1 MDNCKN
7 KLQQFSPNNYSPFS
21 IEFGDDS
28 LGKTLDERIQ
38 AAKEAASNGKLN
50 QKHNSNNKFMMY
62 NKVMYNNDSLETKK
76 KLEQHS
82 KTKNEQVPQS
92 FDFTNYS
99 NLHVKLNSVIT
110 SKISARENGIMQR
123 RLEAVKA
130 KKLSNI
136 FSSEYDN
143 IADLSINSHTSK
155 YPSSINQSSIKFKN
169 VIKNN
174 TSTSFVPKEL
184 STKVFV
190 EKISSKQDL
199 CSIKNKHCNRIKQ
212 SCAIPASSVQNR
224 LTKARNEIYAKSKQ
238 QTSLTETK
246 FLSKLNASK
255 IKTIDY
261 SATTTSTENKQK
273 DNSVHTMNKNKRKRL
288 NDTPQI
294 PLYSKIKPNS
304 IISNVKKTNSYKH
317 NISNTIDK
325 QFINIQEKTAQCVNT
340 QIPKKLETCVSK
352 LPLNKS
358 ESISKTPQNESN
370 NFSFNVLGQFSAQQR
385 LENIRKG
392 LNPRLKNS
400 KLCSGSTSFQQ
411 NNIESDDGMEWE
423 DIETDN
429 IIETVNDLR
438 KTTQNFEPM
447 ECTPDS
453 IMHSDKINCCL
464 VIDTNILLSNL
475 KSCMDIIDY
484 YSIEFGYITIVLP
497 WQVLHE
503 LDRLKT
509 NDNAL
514 GYRAREATRWLLEML
529 SKNHP
534 QLKGQ
539 PMTNKKD
546 VTADDAILKC
556 ALIIRDRVNVVF
568 LITDDKILSVK
579 SEINGICVKNSIWL
593 QNMVKAKEPNSSKVF
608 QAVAMMFP
616 KVEDSLLVK
625 LGPHL
630 ENTFARVLKLAAS
643 NYTVH
648 SNSVTK
654 SWWKVFSLNP
664 PLSLTQII
672 SKLNTNWYIVAP
684 KNLYNFPKF
693 QLVWL
698 EEFIKDTSQLST
710 NMTDSSTVYNFLK
723 YCAEIINALPYEYF
737 NITDVLLND
746 LMVARKIL
754 KQKIIGSLTEEES
767 LSLSLS
773 KLEVS
778 KEKMN
783 VENIFDE
790 ILLGIDRYC
799 SHVYQ
804 ANGLARSSMEKSKDN
819 INSLFPLKLIL
830 DSQINDFR
838 YKVTSIVEI
847 MLKIHDLDSESILNG
862 NDTIDEFYKSI
873 VEFNKNFCKLSKES
887 IVDFCL
893 MKEKNSFIYV
903 LVSFQNHLSSI
914 NNILNSKLCK
924 ENVYENK

>member
-261 SATTTSTENKQK
+261 SATTTSTEK
-273 DNSVHTMNKNKRKRL
+273 
-288 NDTPQI
+288 
-294 PLYSKIKPNS
+294 
-304 IISNVKKTNSYKH
+304 
-317 NISNTIDK
+317 
-325 QFINIQEKTAQCVNT
+325 
-340 QIPKKLETCVSK
+340 TCVSK